1 MNLVAPANFSGLGEL
16 FNDFTKARTQSRVN
30 EAMRLADLSNPE
42 SLLQTG
48 QSLARAG
55 DLQTGL
61 SLAQL
66 GRQMQ
71 TEQRQREADERA
83 FGMLSGGGQQQMPM
97 GGQQRAPSTPAMPAG
112 GSDRASALMG
122 RLQSELGLTPVQAAG
137 LVGNLQAESGREL
150 NPMARN
156 PRDGRDGSDSVGMV
170 QWNAD
175 RARALQQFALAR
187 NASPSDPN
195 VQKDFILTEL
205 QGNERR
211 TLEALRAAQ
220 TPEQAAAA
228 GAGYLRPAG
237 WTPNNPA
244 GAMHFDRRLAN
255 VAALSGGAGQQPVQ
269 APMQQQAQASPQMGD
284 AMMRAQRIEQALQI
298 PGLSQAARQQLTAQL
313 QALAGQ
319 MQTERQ
325 AGAPTPAMREY
336 DLAVRQGF
344 RGTFQDYQRQAAQSG
359 PEGGSLTPTWGI
371 DAQGRPVALQAR
383 RDGTMGPF
391 AMPEGVSIARD
402 PIRVDTPTGT
412 VLLDPQT
419 RQQVGFVPK
428 DIAGAAVAQA
438 VGERAGTEIAG
449 APQEAR
455 NARTLLGQIDAVLSD
470 RNLGIATGLPGM
482 VTTRIPGTP
491 TFDLGQRIEQ
501 LRGQAFLQAFES
513 LKGGGAI
520 TETEGQKAT
529 QAIARLNSSQS
540 TEGFVTALRELR
552 EVVEGARQRAESR
565 VPTNRATTPAQRPAS
580 PQTQQQG
587 NPIDAARDAISR
599 GAPRDAVIQRLR
611 ENGIDASGL

>member
-97 GGQQRAPSTPAMPAG
+97 GGQQRAPSAPAMPAG

-122 RLQSELGLTPVQAAG
+122 RLQSDLGLTPVQAAG
-137 LVGNLQAESGREL
+137 LVGNLQAESGRDL

-195 VQKDFILTEL
+195 VQKDFILAEL

-211 TLEALRAAQ
+211 TLDALRAAQ

-228 GAGYLRPAG
+228 GVGYLRPAG
-237 WTPNNPA
+237 WTQNNPA

-255 VAALSGGAGQQPVQ
+255 VAALSGGTGQQPAQ
-269 APMQQQAQASPQMGD
+269 APMQQQAPASPQMGD
-284 AMMRAQRIEQALQI
+284 AMMRAQRIERALQM
-298 PGLSQAARQQLTAQL
+298 PSLSPAARQQLTGQL
-313 QALAGQ
+313 QALAPQ
-319 MQTERQ
+319 IAAERQ
-325 AGAPTPAMREY
+325 AAAPTDIQKNYEAAR
-336 DLAVRQGF
+336 RQGF
-344 RGTFQDYQRQAAQSG
+344 QGSLVDFMREQRQSVTVNNNNQAERAEERARGEGIGKRLNEAAADYAEAEDLMFTASRMEELSRTVEPGARTTLLEGLRQATGIRLDPNSSNVQAFGSIVDYLTPRMRVPGSGASSDRDVALFKSSLPSLAGSPEGNAIIMQTVAGLARLRMERARVAQEWQEGRMDARTAGERIRSLPDPFAEFKSWRENAAQREQR
-359 PEGGSLTPTWGI
+359 P
-371 DAQGRPVALQAR
+371 AQGRQP
-383 RDGTMGPF
+383 
-391 AMPEGVSIARD
+391 
-402 PIRVDTPTGT
+402 
-412 VLLDPQT
+412 
-419 RQQVGFVPK
+419 
-428 DIAGAAVAQA
+428 AA
-438 VGERAGTEIAG
+438 E
-449 APQEAR
+449 
-455 NARTLLGQIDAVLSD
+455 
-470 RNLGIATGLPGM
+470 
-482 VTTRIPGTP
+482 TTIPRI
-491 TFDLGQRIEQ
+491 
-501 LRGQAFLQAFES
+501 
-513 LKGGGAI
+513 
-520 TETEGQKAT
+520 
-529 QAIARLNSSQS
+529 
-540 TEGFVTALRELR
+540 
-552 EVVEGARQRAESR
+552 
-565 VPTNRATTPAQRPAS
+565 TTPEQHRSLS
-580 PQTQQQG
+580 PG
-587 NPIDAARDAISR
+587 SR
-599 GAPRDAVIQRLR
+599 YIAPDGSERIKR
-611 ENGIDASGL
+611 